1 MSLALRNPHTGLN
14 TVRGNVS
21 TAVLNNFKKAKL
33 NLNTTNASRFRKLIL
48 NLVMA
53 AICFALVSSVALLA
67 ASGTETVQS
76 TVSSLAKAGYK
87 YLDTAIRV
95 LEVMK
100 HVPQAAVNAGL
111 GAASSV
117 IGNLSDPGRTPK
129 QIAMKAAVV
138 GGAYA
143 LLLSKFPRGNQLL
156 NGLKGIKNSLNSKK
170 SQYYFYKLLNT
181 TPGRVFSQAI
191 LGKSTLDLYFELAKA
206 LMKYAIQIGGAI
218 GISVVSTIK
227 AYKNRRNLS
236 NNLRALG
243 NMPQNKKN
251 RLVQNAIGRLINNNR
266 RPATARINVTR
277 NNAVL
282 GFPVTRRVRRP
293 ASARN

>member
-1 MSLALRNPHTGLN
+1 MSLALRNPHNGLN

-33 NLNTTNASRFRKLIL
+33 NLNKTNASRFRKLIL

-76 TVSSLAKAGYK
+76 TVSSLAEAGYK
-87 YLDTAIRV
+87 YLGTAIRV
-95 LEVMK
+95 LEIMK

-117 IGNLSDPGRTPK
+117 IGNLSVPGRTPK
-129 QIAMKAAVV
+129 QMAMKAAVV
-138 GGAYA
+138 GSAYA
-143 LLLSKFPRGNQLL
+143 LLLSKIPRGNELL
-156 NGLKGIKNSLNSKK
+156 TGLKGIKNSLNSSK
-170 SQYYFYKLLNT
+170 SRYYFYKLLNS
-181 TPGRVFSQAI
+181 TPGRVVSQAI

-218 GISVVSTIK
+218 GISVVTTIR
-227 AYKNRRNLS
+227 AYKKRRNLPS
-236 NNLRALG
+236 NLRALG
-243 NMPQNKKN
+243 NMPLNKKN
-251 RLVQNAIGRLINNNR
+251 KLVQNAIGRLLNNNR

-293 ASARN
+293 SSAR